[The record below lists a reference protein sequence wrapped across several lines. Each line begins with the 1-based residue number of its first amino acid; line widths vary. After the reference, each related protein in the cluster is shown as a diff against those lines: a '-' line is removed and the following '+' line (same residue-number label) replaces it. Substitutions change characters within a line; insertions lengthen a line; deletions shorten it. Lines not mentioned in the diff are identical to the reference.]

1 MNCFVFRICKSDF
14 RMFKE
19 RISCPEARLPRLFRV
34 TGSQIV
40 GMPQLHSIATFTAS
54 PSLTITALCFSVGG
68 RAQLI
73 LTQLRYLPAAE
84 NSDPGA
90 TWIFSR
96 HSCLATQTISTC
108 SGSSTH
114 SIKPPFGR
122 VTQIPQGKN
131 SRSQQV

>member
-1 MNCFVFRICKSDF
+1 MIN
-14 RMFKE
+14 
-19 RISCPEARLPRLFRV
+19 
-34 TGSQIV
+34 
-40 GMPQLHSIATFTAS
+40 HSIATFTAS
-54 PSLTITALCFSVGG
+54 PSCTITSLCFSIGG

-73 LTQLRYLPAAE
+73 LKQLRYFPDAE

-90 TWIFSR
+90 TWIFRR
-96 HSCLATQTISTC
+96 HSCFATQTISTC